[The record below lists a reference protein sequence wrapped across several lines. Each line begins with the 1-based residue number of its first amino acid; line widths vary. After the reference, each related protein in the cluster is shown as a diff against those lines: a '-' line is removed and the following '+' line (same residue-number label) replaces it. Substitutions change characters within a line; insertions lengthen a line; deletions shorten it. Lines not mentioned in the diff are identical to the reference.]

1 MNNNVIPINGGSDF
15 MVEPII
21 RYDECKLVNDIID
34 WRMQIGNLVNPND
47 YLDFTIPRT
56 VDELADMT
64 LAVNSTFASFGMPY
78 RVDHAQGLIVPTFEM
93 KGAQ

>member
-15 MVEPII
+15 MAEPII

-34 WRMQIGNLVNPND
+34 WRMQIGNLVNPTD

-56 VDELADMT
+56 AEELADMM

-78 RVDHAQGLIVPTFEM
+78 RVGSSNGVIIPTFEM
-93 KGAQ
+93 KGAE